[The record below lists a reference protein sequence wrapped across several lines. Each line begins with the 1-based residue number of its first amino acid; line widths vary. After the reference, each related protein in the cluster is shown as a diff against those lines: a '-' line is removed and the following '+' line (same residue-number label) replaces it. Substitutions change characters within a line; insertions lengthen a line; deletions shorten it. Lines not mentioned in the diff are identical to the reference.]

1 MFAIRLEHPHMHTH
15 TRMSAEC
22 QSETQLLNSRTVSQE
37 EGGERERGIHPKLD
51 EKTEYLIP
59 AIQRDF
65 AGIILKLISAGKH
78 NNIRIY

>member
-1 MFAIRLEHPHMHTH
+1 MM
-15 TRMSAEC
+15 
-22 QSETQLLNSRTVSQE
+22 QE
-37 EGGERERGIHPKLD
+37 RGTGGERERGILHKLD

-59 AIQRDF
+59 AIRRDF